1 MANIVVKKF
10 SASWC
15 QPCKVLAPIMN
26 EVKGNFPNV
35 RFEDY
40 DVDEYESM
48 AAKYGVRSVPTV
60 VIESDGKEI
69 NRLAGV
75 QSKMTYVNIL
85 NENLTR

>member
-1 MANIVVKKF
+1 MIVVKKF
-10 SASWC
+10 YGTFC

-40 DVDEYESM
+40 DVDEYENM

-60 VIESDGKEI
+60 VIENNGKEVG
-69 NRLAGV
+69 RLTGV

>member
-1 MANIVVKKF
+1 MLTVKKF
-10 SASWC
+10 YGTFC

-40 DVDEYESM
+40 DVDEYENM

-60 VIESDGKEI
+60 VIENNGKEVG
-69 NRLAGV
+69 RLTGV